1 MLTQQEAAET
11 AAVQQA
17 RETYAKRKSANAP
30 DYSSS
35 SDSSS
40 DSSSEPDLDGEAGA
54 AARAASEAAASKTS
68 GDDGMNDDGE
78 VDDGPKLASCEQAVA
93 CMAQAGLLPGEDH
106 ALLAELVEA
115 DHFIVKAAWD
125 YYQVNPRLEELADT
139 LVQLV
144 RIESQ
149 RRGLE
154 KAQADA
160 DAKAAHD
167 EVAANAAEVKAAR
180 EASTTS
186 ATAAAAPSSGAT
198 ASSEGSGPVL
208 DAVPPLFAKVLISA
222 LDMEVLTKAQVVC
235 FVEKFTAGDELVKAA
250 WSIFEMQNDVKELID
265 TLFRIYAVYQ
275 EKETMESRYN
285 DARAKADAASNQ
297 AAQDGN
303 GAEEVEEEE
312 EEEEQEEEDPAEVDA
327 TASDEGMEQLMAILN
342 QCMEL
347 LEKREELKAQEAAQE
362 GGPQRPPLTP
372 EACAA
377 VKALGRAKDP
387 LLIAVLADFSE
398 KRDVEQLLNHLYVI
412 ALETQAGGAQGALDR
427 AKAAAEEEEEE
438 EEVKEEKYDIERRAQ
453 QTEADSPSE
462 GSNSLQVSVVQQMG
476 MIVEAMLQEG
486 LVDELEKQALEVL
499 VLKQDPALVAAF
511 QEFSAAQTSAQKL
524 ELLEKLSTTLRTRA
538 RQELDRLRASIAA
551 GEDDDGPYDDDDYDD
566 EEEEEEEDE
575 RKSREDDD
583 DDDEFV
589 SGGLRG
595 VSGMSAS
602 NNASSTTNS
611 SQESPQRHVVTI
623 TEDEDSYEESETSTD
638 SFDPNNA
645 GASNTSRSS
654 SGGSGESSDPLAAMT
669 SALASTLD
677 HLGLPAP
684 VKASL
689 MACDDQGR
697 ALIIAA
703 IDVFQQTKDVED
715 LKDTLKRVA
724 RHQQDAEHLAS
735 LEVNLCGCR
744 CCCCCVSFVYWDRFQ
759 NHYRSHFYP
768 YR

>member
-1 MLTQQEAAET
+1 MYAEQQALTQQEAAET
-11 AAVQQA
+11 AAVQVA
-17 RETYAKRKSANAP
+17 RESYAKRNAANAP
-30 DYSSS
+30 DFSSSSS
-35 SDSSS
+35 SDSS

-54 AARAASEAAASKTS
+54 AARAASDAAAASYTR
-68 GDDGMNDDGE
+68 GNDDNDDDTDDGGGDEEGE
-78 VDDGPKLASCEQAVA
+78 DGPKLASCEQAVA
-93 CMAQAGLLPGEDH
+93 CMAQAGLLPGSDH
-106 ALLAELVEA
+106 ALLAELVDA

-154 KAQADA
+154 QAQAAA
-160 DAKAAHD
+160 DAKAAQD
-167 EVAANAAEVKAAR
+167 EVDANAAAVKAAQ
-180 EASTTS
+180 EATS
-186 ATAAAAPSSGAT
+186 TAAGAQAPPSSAAGGAN
-198 ASSEGSGPVL
+198 SESSGPVL

-250 WSIFEMQNDVKELID
+250 WAIFEMQNDVKELID

-275 EKETMESRYN
+275 EKETMETRYN
-285 DARAKADAASNQ
+285 EARAEADAASNE
-297 AAQDGN
+297 AAQGAN

-312 EEEEQEEEDPAEVDA
+312 DDDDD
-327 TASDEGMEQLMAILN
+327 DETPSAGEGDDGMGQLMAILN

-347 LEKREELKAQEAAQE
+347 LEKREELKAQQAAQE
-362 GGPQRPPLTP
+362 GGPQRPPLTA

-438 EEVKEEKYDIERRAQ
+438 EEEEQEEVKEEKYDFERRAQ
-453 QTEADSPSE
+453 EAESGSPTES
-462 GSNSLQVSVVQQMG
+462 SNSLQLSVVQQMG

-499 VLKQDPALVAAF
+499 VLKQDPTLVAAF
-511 QEFSAAQTSAQKL
+511 QEFSGAQTSAQKL
-524 ELLEKLSTTLRTRA
+524 ELLEQLSTTLRTRA

-551 GEDDDGPYDDDDYDD
+551 GEDEDDDADA
-566 EEEEEEEDE
+566 EEVD
-575 RKSREDDD
+575 EDDD
-583 DDDEFV
+583 DDEEFV

-595 VSGMSAS
+595 VSGASAS
-602 NNASSTTNS
+602 NRTTSSSNS
-611 SQESPQRHVVTI
+611 SQESPVRHVVTI
-623 TEDEDSYEESETSTD
+623 TEDEDSYEESDTSTD
-638 SFDPNNA
+638 SFDPNVA
-645 GASNTSRSS
+645 GGASHNSS
-654 SGGSGESSDPLAAMT
+654 SSESGSDPLAAMT

-735 LEVNLCGCR
+735 LEVRRLDISSLNTYQPALSCSVWR
-744 CCCCCVSFVYWDRFQ
+744 
-759 NHYRSHFYP
+759 
-768 YR
+768 